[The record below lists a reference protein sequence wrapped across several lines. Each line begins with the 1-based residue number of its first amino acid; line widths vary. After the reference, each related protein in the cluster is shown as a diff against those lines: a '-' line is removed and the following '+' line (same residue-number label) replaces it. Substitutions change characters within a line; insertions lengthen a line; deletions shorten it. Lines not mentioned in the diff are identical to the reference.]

1 MSSWCWGRRRVS
13 IAILFFSLTLPA
25 YLQAQPWVPP
35 QGEGSVSLVYQNVYI
50 RDHLFSG
57 GLRRDVGH
65 IRTHSLSIEVDYG
78 VTDRVSLSA
87 SLPFIRARYRGSS
100 PHTHADGRTVD
111 DGSYHGGFQDLRVDG
126 RFRVMEFPIAVTPFA
141 AFNVPTR
148 DYEFFA
154 HSAIGVGL
162 REAQVGAYVGAAR
175 ARFYVQGRYSYA
187 VPERVVGR
195 RRTRSNIDAEVGW
208 LARPR
213 VRVFAFQLRQI
224 SHDGLEIS
232 PGFPGLTD
240 EEKHHHDQ
248 LGRASTVEV
257 GGGVAVALTPSMD
270 LVCGALTTLTGANT
284 HTAQYALTVGASWSF
299 GRSSGTSHHSAT
311 ARSSRSARVPMSSA
325 R

>member
-1 MSSWCWGRRRVS
+1 MSLPGCGRGR
-13 IAILFFSLTLPA
+13 APLSLLAFGLMVPA
-25 YLQAQPWVPP
+25 SLQAQPWVLP
-35 QGEGSVSLVYQNVYI
+35 QGEGSVSANYQHIAV

-65 IRTHSLSIEVDYG
+65 IRTHSLSIEIDYG
-78 VTDRVSLSA
+78 MTDRVSLGA
-87 SLPFIRARYRGSS
+87 GLPFIRARYSGRS

-111 DGSYHGGFQDLRVDG
+111 DGSYHGGFQDLRLDA
-126 RFRVMEFPIAVTPFA
+126 RFRAMEFPVAVTPFA

-162 REAQVGAYVGAAR
+162 REAQVGAYLGAAR
-175 ARFYVQGRYSYA
+175 ARFYVQGRYSFA

-208 LARPR
+208 LASPR

-224 SHDGLEIS
+224 SHDGVELS

-248 LGRASTVEV
+248 LGRVRSVEA

-270 LVCGALTTLTGANT
+270 LVCGALTTLGGANT
-284 HTAQYALTVGASWSF
+284 HAAQYALTVGASWSF
-299 GRSSGTSHHSAT
+299 GRRSSGHHVATS
-311 ARSSRSARVPMSSA
+311 RWSRSAPVPMSSPP
-325 R
+325 

>member
-1 MSSWCWGRRRVS
+1 MSLLGCGRGRAPL
-13 IAILFFSLTLPA
+13 AILVFSVTAPVPLHAQLWVLPRS
-25 YLQAQPWVPP
+25 
-35 QGEGSVSLVYQNVYI
+35 EGSVSAIYQHIAV

-65 IRTHSLSIEVDYG
+65 IRTHNLSIEVDYG

-87 SLPFIRARYRGSS
+87 SLPFIQARYRGSS

-111 DGSYHGGFQDLRVDG
+111 DGSYHGGFQDLRVDA
-126 RFRVMEFPIAVTPFA
+126 RFRAMEFPIAVTPFA

-148 DYEFFA
+148 DYEIFA

-187 VPERVVGR
+187 VPERVVGW

-213 VRVFAFQLRQI
+213 IRVFAFQLRQI
-224 SHDGLEIS
+224 SHDGLEIF
-232 PGFPGLTD
+232 PGFRGLTD

-248 LGRASTVEV
+248 LARASTVEV

-270 LVCGALTTLTGANT
+270 LVGGALTTLTGANT
-284 HTAQYALTVGASWSF
+284 HAAQYALTVGASWSF
-299 GRSSGTSHHSAT
+299 GRSTGTSHHSAT

>member
-1 MSSWCWGRRRVS
+1 MSLLGCGRGRAPLSVL
-13 IAILFFSLTLPA
+13 AFSLMVPA
-25 YLQAQPWVPP
+25 ALHAQPWVFP
-35 QGEGSVSLVYQNVYI
+35 QGEGSVSVAYQHIHV
-50 RDHLFSG
+50 RDHLYSG
-57 GLRRDVGH
+57 GLRLDVGH
-65 IRTHSLSIEVDYG
+65 IRTHSTSIEADYG
-78 VTDRVSLSA
+78 VTDRLSLSA
-87 SLPFIRARYRGSS
+87 GLPFIRARYSGRS
-100 PHTHADGRTVD
+100 PHTHADGRTLD
-111 DGSYHGGFQDLRVDG
+111 DGSYHGGFQDLRLDA
-126 RFRVMEFPIAVTPFA
+126 RFRAMEFPIAVTPFA

-213 VRVFAFQLRQI
+213 IRVFAFQLRQI
-224 SHDGLEIS
+224 SHDGVEIH
-232 PGFPGLTD
+232 PGFRGLTD
-240 EEKHHHDQ
+240 EERHHHDQ
-248 LGRASTVEV
+248 LGRSRTVDV

-284 HTAQYALTVGASWSF
+284 HAAQYALTVGASWSF
-299 GRSSGTSHHSAT
+299 GRSSVTSHHSAT
-311 ARSSRSARVPMSSA
+311 ARSSRSARVPMSSS